1 MNKSPGVNRTNK
13 AAPVTIDLDRTP
25 DRAIPV
31 PVATAEEKQ
40 TAVDLAGVTEEI
52 SETLELLAA
61 SRSDLA
67 KQAAAIKALKSK
79 KGKKYEALKEKQKTF
94 TEEIAEVYILSLLY
108 EHMLCTYDCL
118 TILYRT
124 KKVSLI

>member
-1 MNKSPGVNRTNK
+1 
-13 AAPVTIDLDRTP
+13 
-25 DRAIPV
+25 
-31 PVATAEEKQ
+31 
-40 TAVDLAGVTEEI
+40 LAGVVEEI
-52 SETLELLAA
+52 AETIELLSE
-61 SRSDLA
+61 SRKDLA
-67 KQAAAIKALKSK
+67 EQVKAIKALKSK